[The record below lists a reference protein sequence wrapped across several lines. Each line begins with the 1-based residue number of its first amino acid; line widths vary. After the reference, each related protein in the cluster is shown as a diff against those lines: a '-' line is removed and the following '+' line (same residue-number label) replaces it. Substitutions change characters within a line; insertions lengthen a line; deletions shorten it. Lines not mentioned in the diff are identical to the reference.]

1 MKSLFFFTLGLA
13 FALCSLPAWAA
24 TNFLS
29 QLDDATKA
37 YEQGVN
43 GTDTVDHPQIE
54 AIFGELKN
62 MAETL
67 DREFAGGAPNDSS
80 TVMKREDEILLWQ
93 TKVEKMV
100 QLTPNATGGA
110 KLVVDLKKI
119 EDGITAALFSG
130 NPDFK
135 GVLKL
140 LIDRYRKANPKLH
153 SPADQKGIDDAL
165 THLAKPFK
173 EIAASKKKG
182 KLQKQFK
189 QLDTA
194 TDSLDSAVTQAF
206 HADMQKVNVAVKMRD
221 VFTVRKA
228 GVQHQADTS
237 MLGGIKLLV
246 EGLKS
251 KYL

>member
-1 MKSLFFFTLGLA
+1 MKSLFAVLL
-13 FALCSLPAWAA
+13 LVSVPAWAN

-29 QLDDATKA
+29 QLDDATKT

-54 AIFGELKN
+54 AIFGELKK
-62 MAETL
+62 MAESL
-67 DREFAGGAPNDSS
+67 DREFAVGAPSDPL
-80 TVMKREDEILLWQ
+80 TFMQREDEILLWQ
-93 TKVEKMV
+93 TKAEKMA

-119 EDGITAALFSG
+119 EDGIQTALFSG
-130 NPDFK
+130 TPDFK
-135 GVLKL
+135 GVHKL
-140 LIDRYRKANPKLH
+140 LIERYRKANPKLH
-153 SPADQKGIDDAL
+153 SSTDQKGIDDAL
-165 THLAKPFK
+165 AHLAKPFK
-173 EIAASKKKG
+173 EIATSKKKG

-194 TDSLDSAVTQAF
+194 MDSLDSAVTQAF
-206 HADMQKVNVAVKMRD
+206 HADMQKVNEAVKMRD